1 MRRTNTMDDLRLHA
15 PTREESDALFA
26 ALDLNKDGALD
37 VFEIRR
43 GMKRIQTAGVS
54 SLVSAR
60 ALFRFADADGSKTID
75 ADEFH
80 RAVSAAASSPELVLR
95 ALAELSEM
103 PSTTREESDVIFEL
117 VGSLWRRQRLP

>member
-1 MRRTNTMDDLRLHA
+1 M
-15 PTREESDALFA
+15 
-26 ALDLNKDGALD
+26 
-37 VFEIRR
+37 
-43 GMKRIQTAGVS
+43 
-54 SLVSAR
+54 SAR

-95 ALAELSEM
+95 ALGELSEM
-103 PSTTREESDVIFEL
+103 PSTTREESDVLFEL